1 MRAQIEELAQR
12 GEVSVSRLVEHD
24 GQLDWP
30 LMQLVVPVRGAQG
43 AAGITEVP
51 DTVAMFAWM
60 HRDALIKK
68 LDTEIDA
75 EADDKAALS
84 HDARQKAEVEVSS
97 TCSTSRGRRRRWCG
111 RRRHKVCRSSTAATL
126 IRSRCLA
133 SCDRTARGRAQH
145 DAGLVV
151 ADAAVN
157 TENSAAANVLYER
170 RARAR
175 HLFARRL
182 APKAGCR

>member
-1 MRAQIEELAQR
+1 MKADLNRIRSAPYPSSQCKAQMRAQIEELAQR

-97 TCSTSRGRRRRWCG
+97 DLLDIERQEAALVWQAQAQGLPVE
-111 RRRHKVCRSSTAATL
+111 HRSDINPVAL
-126 IRSRCLA
+126 L
-133 SCDRTARGRAQH
+133 
-145 DAGLVV
+145 GLV
-151 ADAAVN
+151 
-157 TENSAAANVLYER
+157 
-170 RARAR
+170 
-175 HLFARRL
+175 
-182 APKAGCR
+182 